1 MNHRETEL
9 TYDFNG
15 IKVKV
20 DQGQKV
26 IVATSLLGDCVTQL
40 ADTPKVRQQIARGIW
55 DESFIYEL
63 SADKPARLLV
73 EPRSKGGHI
82 QFE

>member
-1 MNHRETEL
+1 M

-26 IVATSLLGDCVTQL
+26 IVATSWAGDCVTQL
-40 ADTPKVRQQIARGIW
+40 PDTPKIRQQIARGLW

-63 SADKPARLLV
+63 SADHPARLLV
-73 EPRSKGGHI
+73 EPKSKGGHI